1 MFTYTLSGKAIEN
14 GQNRITVD
22 YSNGIVKCTET
33 FFFVSK
39 EDLDNRI
46 TNKIKQLEN
55 VVALDASLVTTGY
68 VKAEKI
74 VEPVAETTPLQ
85 LAEQKLYE
93 LKRKIDLGV
102 LEETDQEFVDAVTT
116 YKLAET
122 GK

>member
-1 MFTYTLSGKAIEN
+1 M
-14 GQNRITVD
+14 
-22 YSNGIVKCTET
+22 
-33 FFFVSK
+33 SK